1 MLELLKRPLKN
12 KQGNMLIIVASIV
25 LMVIVITGSAYLYL
39 SSTARIGSTLH
50 YERLKAYYIAEAG
63 VEIAIDRLLN
73 GDVSSISTPIDFAG
87 GTIEDIDV
95 SSEGNDTYV
104 ITSIG
109 KFQNAKRIL
118 ETKTIV
124 GDLIEIAHLEN
135 AEDFVYVD
143 GNLKINDI
151 NEDSYYYRKNIYVNG
166 KLEIT
171 GNVDINIGVLYVR
184 DGIKIRGNAKVEI
197 DRLYIKND
205 FSINTRGNI
214 HVEIDELY
222 VNGNVDIENRGN
234 GKVMIDKLYLTGDLS
249 TDNRGS
255 GKIIINEVYKNLSV
269 IDLITKSNNNF
280 KINIIS
286 WKEVYN

>member
-109 KFQNAKRIL
+109 KFQNAKRML

-124 GDLIEIAHLEN
+124 GDLIEITHLEN
-135 AEDFVYVD
+135 AADFVYVD
-143 GNLKINDI
+143 GDLEINDT
-151 NEDSYYYRKNIYVNG
+151 NKGSYDGKNIYVNG

-171 GNVDINIGVLYVR
+171 GNVDINIGDLYVR
-184 DGIKIRGNAKVEI
+184 DGVKVGGNAKVNVG
-197 DRLYIKND
+197 RSYIKNN
-205 FSINTRGNI
+205 FSIVTETEGDI
-214 HVEIDELY
+214 HIDKSY
-222 VNGNVDIENRGN
+222 VNGNVDVENRGN